1 MEKLKF
7 EIVIN
12 ADPSHVFK
20 VMLEK
25 PTYEEWTAVFSP
37 TSTFEGSWIE
47 GSKILFVGEDEQG
60 QKGGMISKID
70 KIIPNEF
77 VSILH
82 LGVFK
87 NGEEDLDSPEV
98 KEWAGAHENYI
109 FVNQGKQTLLKVEL
123 DSNEEFASYFDGIW
137 PKALSK
143 LKEICEK

>member
-1 MEKLKF
+1 MEKLNF
-7 EIVIN
+7 EILIN
-12 ADPSHVFK
+12 ANASHVFQ

-25 PTYEEWTAVFSP
+25 PTYEEWTAVFSS

-60 QKGGMISKID
+60 QKGGMVSKIER
-70 KIIPNEF
+70 IIPNEF

-87 NGEEDLDSPEV
+87 NGKEDLDSPEV
-98 KEWAGAHENYI
+98 KDWAGAHENYTL
-109 FVNQGKQTLLKVEL
+109 VNQGKQTLLKVEL

-137 PKALSK
+137 PKALKK
-143 LKEICEK
+143 LKEICER